1 MEFHKKMNIKKRPEI
16 ITKKKITPKM
26 HIFSSH
32 SQSNIPTIKQFNIEN
47 QSLTEKNALYK
58 NKADIKN
65 ENNTLIENVKKK
77 VNKKTDRNDL
87 INNIPS
93 SLVINLRP
101 KYQIKRPVKK
111 YNKIKNPNPL
121 KQFEYQQ
128 QIQSLHSSQK
138 SIPNSIIV
146 NANRISSNNSKEKN
160 NYNSSIGISP
170 LYIHRSASN
179 INNINNN
186 NKIELE
192 IEINGEEEKYPKIRY
207 HRPRKNNS
215 PLFTYNNSDNE
226 EIIYNLPY
234 TDEDSIGKNN
244 FNSNQYFDTYEI
256 NEEIDPVQNKVLNK
270 KYKNDNLLYGNPFLY
285 SSDEAI
291 EDNGKFEENTKN
303 IDSRKPLVRKF
314 TDIYDPKKNKNGIL
328 LQKTKMT
335 VPLTEGTLFDEKDR
349 NCSKNSKLSD
359 LIMNKKKYSPDPMSL
374 GYEDFYSGSED
385 KTTCQNEPKI
395 RNLKTF
401 NRRSF
406 EKFTKNR
413 KSLNLGKS
421 PEERFKN
428 FSLAMISSKGKNSE
442 NRPMLRKMRFE
453 KGGVVDLA
461 PEDGRKKRFK
471 YLIKKMNR
479 SPGKQLI
486 HNNPKYREKAAELIQ
501 DWWFSIKEFRK
512 KRIKSAILIQ
522 SCFRGRFTRK
532 YLYDVI
538 FMNYLYFGF
547 CNKIEKFIKK
557 KYGPYFINCL
567 FKRFINKK
575 KLLNKLI
582 NNYKNQILKYYL
594 NNWKI
599 NTKNDNQKKLALL
612 YLLRIR
618 AIRESKMFNLKR
630 VFSKWSYITIIEK
643 ERSDIKDFKNKEY
656 NYNLKEE
663 KEKINLRIDKIKND
677 NMKRIK
683 GLMKI
688 INYSDKFIKKKSIEF
703 INPKIKEYMKEI
715 IKNNNLKKLL
725 EIREKNDLHII
736 KQYFYIYYNKCFY
749 KEKKENKIKKIF
761 NENNFDYH
769 SLNDKLENMK
779 KQINLLKKMKME
791 LFILKLEPY
800 LSSKK
805 ELYKLFLNSILFELD
820 KLNNILYKLKNK
832 RKESFDEDYEIK
844 EEYKKKKKI
853 KKIKEESELSVS
865 EKEKEKNDKRSKI
878 FRKEN
883 RNKKKILKDDI
894 NDEEEN
900 EEVEYEESE
909 DTTNNINIKKKENNI
924 KKIYK
929 EKKKDKNSNDL
940 DESKEEKDKKVN
952 QKKRNKKDRKRSSS
966 FPEEE
971 EEIEEEKG
979 KRIKKEKEEKSR
991 KNINKKDRIK
1001 LDIINNNE
1009 NDEEISSDDKEY
1021 NKKKENKKRK
1031 YRRKINEKEM
1041 ESEEEEEEEINEERK
1056 KGIEK
1061 RRSSSLDKISE
1072 KSKELSENNKEYSL
1086 SEESKKKEKIRANS
1100 EKEKGIKKKE
1110 FKKINDKKTIN
1121 KNEKIQKKIKN
1132 KESEDEI
1139 DEIINKDNRN
1149 NKKNDENKGKEYIM
1163 NKKEKKKKAIKKKEE
1178 KVSEDYEESEEIS
1191 EKNIEMKN
1199 KKQYIKDN
1207 NNNSKRNYKNEEID
1221 DINGKRQI
1229 NGFRKKTD
1237 KEYEQI
1243 YDINIKKNIKNMNY
1257 QKKYILK
1264 NILKIKK
1271 SKNEELLRKYLNI
1284 WKLNKN
1290 IYKIINKNNDLVLKK
1305 YGAKIIY
1312 IFINN
1317 LSKKFINKKL
1327 NKWRRAINNKIISDN
1342 SLKMT
1347 KEIQKFIDIIK
1358 INIIKKY
1365 FRVFIQRLKESF
1377 NQNNKFLIKLIKN
1390 REEKEN
1396 KILFFTLFYWNKITK
1411 LLNQKHL
1418 GKNDINNNK
1427 RGDKNKFKILIDRK
1441 IEKDNLDIL
1450 ENVFNIWKNDANNY
1464 IDKLI
1469 IIQNAFKQILV
1480 KKKLENIKKLKNE
1493 LINIFKNREKCE
1505 NSIKIFNLRKWNMI
1519 SRKFSCINKIN
1530 LIQKYFRKY
1539 LSKKENSKYKS
1550 FFNNIHKYKLI
1561 NSINEIAKYNLLKRT
1576 IRNISKNRIIS
1587 KIFEKIRNNNIMKI
1601 LEKIVKK
1608 IDDKNKNSK
1617 MKYYLNKWNNRIK
1630 YIKNKDNKK
1639 LKVLLLRIFDKKD
1652 NLKNLLKSYFL
1663 RWKRIHN
1670 LLSIINSVI
1679 KIQNNWRKK
1688 KSLDNY
1694 NKKKDSNKN
1703 LINILKIFE
1712 KTYKKNNYDLFIS
1725 KLKDKYKK
1733 YLLNKM
1739 NNGFIF
1745 NRNK

>member
-1 MEFHKKMNIKKRPEI
+1 MEFHKKINIKKRPEI
-16 ITKKKITPKM
+16 ITKKKITSKM
-26 HIFSSH
+26 NIFSSH

-58 NKADIKN
+58 NEADIKN

-77 VNKKTDRNDL
+77 VNKKTDRSDL

-128 QIQSLHSSQK
+128 QIQSLYSSQK

-186 NKIELE
+186 NNNELE
-192 IEINGEEEKYPKIRY
+192 IEINGEEKKYPKIRY

-226 EIIYNLPY
+226 EIIYNVPY

-256 NEEIDPVQNKVLNK
+256 NEEMDPVQNKVLNK

-547 CNKIEKFIKK
+547 CKKIEKFIKK

-736 KQYFYIYYNKCFY
+736 KKYFNIYYNKCFY

-779 KQINLLKKMKME
+779 KQINLLKKMKMA
-791 LFILKLEPY
+791 LFILKLVFY
-800 LSSKK
+800 
-805 ELYKLFLNSILFELD
+805 
-820 KLNNILYKLKNK
+820 
-832 RKESFDEDYEIK
+832 
-844 EEYKKKKKI
+844 
-853 KKIKEESELSVS
+853 
-865 EKEKEKNDKRSKI
+865 
-878 FRKEN
+878 
-883 RNKKKILKDDI
+883 I
-894 NDEEEN
+894 N
-900 EEVEYEESE
+900 
-909 DTTNNINIKKKENNI
+909 
-924 KKIYK
+924 
-929 EKKKDKNSNDL
+929 
-940 DESKEEKDKKVN
+940 
-952 QKKRNKKDRKRSSS
+952 
-966 FPEEE
+966 
-971 EEIEEEKG
+971 
-979 KRIKKEKEEKSR
+979 
-991 KNINKKDRIK
+991 
-1001 LDIINNNE
+1001 
-1009 NDEEISSDDKEY
+1009 
-1021 NKKKENKKRK
+1021 
-1031 YRRKINEKEM
+1031 
-1041 ESEEEEEEEINEERK
+1041 
-1056 KGIEK
+1056 
-1061 RRSSSLDKISE
+1061 
-1072 KSKELSENNKEYSL
+1072 
-1086 SEESKKKEKIRANS
+1086 
-1100 EKEKGIKKKE
+1100 
-1110 FKKINDKKTIN
+1110 
-1121 KNEKIQKKIKN
+1121 
-1132 KESEDEI
+1132 
-1139 DEIINKDNRN
+1139 
-1149 NKKNDENKGKEYIM
+1149 
-1163 NKKEKKKKAIKKKEE
+1163 
-1178 KVSEDYEESEEIS
+1178 
-1191 EKNIEMKN
+1191 
-1199 KKQYIKDN
+1199 
-1207 NNNSKRNYKNEEID
+1207 
-1221 DINGKRQI
+1221 
-1229 NGFRKKTD
+1229 
-1237 KEYEQI
+1237 
-1243 YDINIKKNIKNMNY
+1243 
-1257 QKKYILK
+1257 
-1264 NILKIKK
+1264 
-1271 SKNEELLRKYLNI
+1271 
-1284 WKLNKN
+1284 
-1290 IYKIINKNNDLVLKK
+1290 
-1305 YGAKIIY
+1305 
-1312 IFINN
+1312 
-1317 LSKKFINKKL
+1317 
-1327 NKWRRAINNKIISDN
+1327 
-1342 SLKMT
+1342 
-1347 KEIQKFIDIIK
+1347 
-1358 INIIKKY
+1358 
-1365 FRVFIQRLKESF
+1365 
-1377 NQNNKFLIKLIKN
+1377 
-1390 REEKEN
+1390 
-1396 KILFFTLFYWNKITK
+1396 
-1411 LLNQKHL
+1411 
-1418 GKNDINNNK
+1418 
-1427 RGDKNKFKILIDRK
+1427 
-1441 IEKDNLDIL
+1441 
-1450 ENVFNIWKNDANNY
+1450 
-1464 IDKLI
+1464 
-1469 IIQNAFKQILV
+1469 
-1480 KKKLENIKKLKNE
+1480 
-1493 LINIFKNREKCE
+1493 
-1505 NSIKIFNLRKWNMI
+1505 
-1519 SRKFSCINKIN
+1519 
-1530 LIQKYFRKY
+1530 
-1539 LSKKENSKYKS
+1539 
-1550 FFNNIHKYKLI
+1550 
-1561 NSINEIAKYNLLKRT
+1561 
-1576 IRNISKNRIIS
+1576 
-1587 KIFEKIRNNNIMKI
+1587 
-1601 LEKIVKK
+1601 
-1608 IDDKNKNSK
+1608 
-1617 MKYYLNKWNNRIK
+1617 
-1630 YIKNKDNKK
+1630 
-1639 LKVLLLRIFDKKD
+1639 
-1652 NLKNLLKSYFL
+1652 
-1663 RWKRIHN
+1663 
-1670 LLSIINSVI
+1670 
-1679 KIQNNWRKK
+1679 
-1688 KSLDNY
+1688 
-1694 NKKKDSNKN
+1694 
-1703 LINILKIFE
+1703 
-1712 KTYKKNNYDLFIS
+1712 
-1725 KLKDKYKK
+1725 
-1733 YLLNKM
+1733 
-1739 NNGFIF
+1739 
-1745 NRNK
+1745 